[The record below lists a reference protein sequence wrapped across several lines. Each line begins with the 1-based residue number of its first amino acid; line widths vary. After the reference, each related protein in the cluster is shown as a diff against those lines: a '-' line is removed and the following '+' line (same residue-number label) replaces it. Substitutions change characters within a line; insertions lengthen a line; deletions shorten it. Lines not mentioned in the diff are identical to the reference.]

1 MSFNGHKT
9 KSIKSE
15 TNSSYTVHS

>member
-1 MSFNGHKT
+1 MSSNGHKT